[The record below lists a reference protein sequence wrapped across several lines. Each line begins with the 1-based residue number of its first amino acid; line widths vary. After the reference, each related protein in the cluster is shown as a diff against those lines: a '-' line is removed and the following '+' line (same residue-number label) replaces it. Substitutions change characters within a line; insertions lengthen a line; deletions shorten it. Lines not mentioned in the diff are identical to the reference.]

1 MRVIILCCFALLGYI
16 KSYAQIKP
24 NKKVPTVFV
33 DPRGVMRW
41 SDSKAEASFYGVNY
55 TVPFAHAYRALREKG
70 IDHKQAIDRDVYHFA
85 RLGYNAYRIHIW
97 DVEISDKNGNLLGN
111 EHLDLLDYLFF
122 KLQQKGIRILITGM
136 TNFGNGYPERNE
148 NTDAFTYHY
157 DKCQVH
163 ANPEAIAAQERYIG
177 QLLRHVNPYTGQS
190 YLEDP
195 YVIGFEINNE
205 PCHTGAV
212 QTTSAYIARMVA
224 AMKKSGNK
232 KPIFYNVSHNMEHVS
247 AYFNAD
253 IQGTT
258 YQWYPVGLVAGR
270 QRQGNFLPY
279 IDQYVIP
286 FSNLKGFAN
295 KAKAVYEYDPAD
307 NLYSYMHPAM
317 SRTFRSAGFQWITQ
331 FAYDPMDIAA
341 YNTEYQTHY
350 LNLAY
355 TPAKAISTMI
365 AAEVAYNIP
374 RNQKF
379 APYPQNTAFGD
390 FLVSYEQDLSLMNAP
405 DKFFYSNDTRVNPV
419 QPEKLQHIAGYGSS
433 PVVNYAGSGAYFL
446 DRLEDGLWRLEVMPD
461 AEKIADPFAK
471 PSLNREVVHI
481 LYRPQEIAIRI
492 PDLGERF
499 TVQSLSGQ
507 QHEASKAIAVDAT
520 TFVAQPGVYLLQRKD
535 LQLHMNWTASSLWKN
550 GRLDDYY
557 APKTELLK
565 QPILIHQQPE
575 VLEKGRS
582 AKLQF
587 RLVYEQQPDSIV
599 LQTDQVSFWKDNNPY
614 IKLVAKD
621 HNTYE
626 AEIPASWLSGNEL
639 KYTATVFV
647 AGKQVTYPDNR
658 AGAPL
663 DWDYSVNGYWTVGLY
678 EQHARI
684 PLFESLDK
692 ESSFESFA
700 IPETA
705 HMTSVRQQQD
715 LGQIPVW
722 TYTFQAKD
730 AGAQYFWVK
739 DIKAVAQGRPAGLA
753 AAKQLCL
760 LVKHTGQGAAL
771 KAGFVTKNGY
781 TYMKD
786 MALDS
791 AQTTVRIQ
799 LADLQLVP
807 TALLPAP
814 YPVFLERFFKPAV
827 PAEFD
832 SMDIEKLIVSGQQM
846 QGLSLSIGAV
856 WLE

>member
-1 MRVIILCCFALLGYI
+1 MRVIILCCFALFGYI
-16 KSYAQIKP
+16 KSYAQIKV

-33 DPRGVMRW
+33 DPQGVMRW

-70 IDHKQAIDRDVYHFA
+70 IDHKKAIDRDVYHFA

-258 YQWYPVGLVAGR
+258 YQWYPVGLVAGG

-279 IDQYVIP
+279 IDQYAIP

-405 DKFFYSNDTRVNPV
+405 DKFFYSNDTRVKPV
-419 QPEKLQHIAGYGSS
+419 QPEKLQHIAGRGSS

-499 TVQSLSGQ
+499 TVQPLLGQ
-507 QHEASKAIAVDAT
+507 HDATKAIAVDAT

-535 LQLHMNWTASSLWKN
+535 LQLHTNWTASSIWKN

-557 APKTELLK
+557 APKTEPLK

-582 AKLQF
+582 EKLQF
-587 RLVYEQQPDSIV
+587 RLVYEQQPDSII

-621 HNTYE
+621 QDTYE

-647 AGKQVTYPDNR
+647 GGKQVTYPDNR
-658 AGAPL
+658 TGAPL
-663 DWDYSVNGYWTVGLY
+663 DWDYSVKRYWTVGLY

-692 ESSFESFA
+692 ASSFESFA

-705 HMTSVRQQQD
+705 HMTSMRQQQD

-753 AAKQLCL
+753 AARQLCL
-760 LVKHTGQGAAL
+760 LLKYTGQGAAL

-786 MALDS
+786 IPLGS
-791 AQTTVRIQ
+791 AETTVRIQ

-846 QGLSLSIGAV
+846 EGQSLSIGAV

>member
-16 KSYAQIKP
+16 KSYAQIKV

-33 DPRGVMRW
+33 DPQGVMRW
-41 SDSKAEASFYGVNY
+41 SDTKAEASFYGVNY

-97 DVEISDKNGNLLGN
+97 DVEISDKNGNLISN

-163 ANPEAIAAQERYIG
+163 AHPDAIAAQERYIG

-205 PCHTGAV
+205 PCHMGAV

-279 IDQYVIP
+279 IDQYAIP
-286 FSNLKGFAN
+286 FSNLKGFAS

-365 AAEVAYNIP
+365 AAEVAYHIP

-379 APYPQNTAFGD
+379 PPYPQNTAFGN

-405 DKFFYSNDTRVNPV
+405 DKFFYSNDTKVKPV
-419 QPEKLQHIAGYGSS
+419 QPQKLQHIAGRGSS

-499 TVQSLSGQ
+499 TVQPLLGQ
-507 QHEASKAIAVDAT
+507 HDATKAIVVDAT
-520 TFVAQPGVYLLQRKD
+520 TFVAQPGVYLLKRKD
-535 LQLHMNWTASSLWKN
+535 LQLYTSWTASSIWKN

-557 APKTELLK
+557 APKTEPLK

-587 RLVYEQQPDSIV
+587 RLVYEQQPDSII

-621 HNTYE
+621 QDTYE

-647 AGKQVTYPDNR
+647 GGKQVTYPDNR

-663 DWDYSVNGYWTVGLY
+663 DWDYSVKRYWTVELY

-692 ESSFESFA
+692 ASSFESFA

-753 AAKQLCL
+753 AARQLCL
-760 LVKHTGQGAAL
+760 LLKYTGQGAAL

-786 MALDS
+786 IPLGS
-791 AQTTVRIQ
+791 AETTVRIQ

-846 QGLSLSIGAV
+846 EGQSLSIGAV

>member
-97 DVEISDKNGNLLGN
+97 DVEISDKNGNLLSN

-224 AMKKSGNK
+224 AMKKCGNK

-350 LNLAY
+350 LNLAF

-405 DKFFYSNDTRVNPV
+405 DKFFYSNDTRVKPV
-419 QPEKLQHIAGYGSS
+419 QPEKLQHIAGHGSS

-499 TVQSLSGQ
+499 TVQPLSGQ
-507 QHEASKAIAVDAT
+507 QHEATKAIAVDAT

-535 LQLHMNWTASSLWKN
+535 LQLHTNWTASSLWKN

>member
-350 LNLAY
+350 LNLAF

-405 DKFFYSNDTRVNPV
+405 DKFFYSNDTRVKPV
-419 QPEKLQHIAGYGSS
+419 QPEKLQHIAGHGSS

-499 TVQSLSGQ
+499 TVQPLSGQ
-507 QHEASKAIAVDAT
+507 QHEATKAIAVDAT

-535 LQLHMNWTASSLWKN
+535 LQLHTNWTASSLWKN

-832 SMDIEKLIVSGQQM
+832 GMDIEKLIVSGQQM

>member
-16 KSYAQIKP
+16 KSYAQIKV

-97 DVEISDKNGNLLGN
+97 DVEISDKNGNLISN

-177 QLLRHVNPYTGQS
+177 QLLRHVNPYTGHS

-212 QTTSAYIARMVA
+212 QTTSDYIARMVA

-379 APYPQNTAFGD
+379 APYPQNTVFGD

-405 DKFFYSNDTRVNPV
+405 DKFFYSNDTRVKPV
-419 QPEKLQHIAGYGSS
+419 QPEKLQHIAGHGSS

-499 TVQSLSGQ
+499 TVQPLSV
-507 QHEASKAIAVDAT
+507 QHDATKAIAVDAT

-535 LQLHMNWTASSLWKN
+535 LQLHTNWTASSLWKN
-550 GRLDDYY
+550 GRLDNYY
-557 APKTELLK
+557 APKTEALK

-582 AKLQF
+582 GKLQF

-621 HNTYE
+621 HDTYE

-647 AGKQVTYPDNR
+647 AGKQVTYPDNL

-663 DWDYSVNGYWTVGLY
+663 DWDYSVNRYWTVGLY

-692 ESSFESFA
+692 ASSFESFA

-705 HMTSVRQQQD
+705 HMTSVWQQQD

-760 LVKHTGQGAAL
+760 LVKHTGQGAVL

-786 MALDS
+786 IALDS

-814 YPVFLERFFKPAV
+814 YPVFLERFFKPVV
-827 PAEFD
+827 PAEFN
-832 SMDIEKLIVSGQQM
+832 STEIEKLILSGQQM
-846 QGLSLSIGAV
+846 AGLSLSIGAV

>member
-16 KSYAQIKP
+16 KSYAQIKV

-97 DVEISDKNGNLLGN
+97 DVEISDKNGNLISN

-212 QTTSAYIARMVA
+212 QTTSDYIARMVA

-405 DKFFYSNDTRVNPV
+405 DKFFYSNDTRVKPV
-419 QPEKLQHIAGYGSS
+419 QPEKLQHIAGHGSS

-507 QHEASKAIAVDAT
+507 QHEATKAIAVDAT

-535 LQLHMNWTASSLWKN
+535 LQLHTNWTASSLWKN

-614 IKLVAKD
+614 IKLVAKGHD
-621 HNTYE
+621 TYE

-647 AGKQVTYPDNR
+647 GGKKVTYPDNR
-658 AGAPL
+658 VGAPL
-663 DWDYSVNGYWTVGLY
+663 DWDYSVNRYWTVGLY

-692 ESSFESFA
+692 ASSFESFA

-705 HMTSVRQQQD
+705 HMTSVWQQQD

-786 MALDS
+786 IRLDS

-799 LADLQLVP
+799 LADLQVVP

-814 YPVFLERFFKPAV
+814 YPVFLERFFKPVV
-827 PAEFD
+827 PAEFN
-832 SMDIEKLIVSGQQM
+832 SMEIEKLILSGQQM
-846 QGLSLSIGAV
+846 AGLSLSIGAV

>member
-1 MRVIILCCFALLGYI
+1 MRVIILCCFALFGYI
-16 KSYAQIKP
+16 KSYAQIKV

-33 DPRGVMRW
+33 DPQGVMRW

-70 IDHKQAIDRDVYHFA
+70 IDHKKAIDRDVYHFA

-258 YQWYPVGLVAGR
+258 YQWYPVGLVAGG

-279 IDQYVIP
+279 IDQYAIP

-365 AAEVAYNIP
+365 AAEVAYHIP

-405 DKFFYSNDTRVNPV
+405 DKFFYSNDTRVKPV
-419 QPEKLQHIAGYGSS
+419 QPEKLQHIAGRGSS

-499 TVQSLSGQ
+499 MVQPLLGQ
-507 QHEASKAIAVDAT
+507 HYATKAIAVDAT

-535 LQLHMNWTASSLWKN
+535 LQLHTNWTASSIWKN

-557 APKTELLK
+557 APKTEPLK

-575 VLEKGRS
+575 ALEKGRS
-582 AKLQF
+582 EKLQF
-587 RLVYEQQPDSIV
+587 RLVYEQQPDSII

-621 HNTYE
+621 QDTYE

-647 AGKQVTYPDNR
+647 GGKQVTYPDNR
-658 AGAPL
+658 TGAPL
-663 DWDYSVNGYWTVGLY
+663 DWDYSVKRYWTVGLY

-692 ESSFESFA
+692 ASSFESFA

-753 AAKQLCL
+753 AARQLCL
-760 LVKHTGQGAAL
+760 LLKYTGQGAAL

-786 MALDS
+786 IPLGS
-791 AQTTVRIQ
+791 AETTVRIQ

-846 QGLSLSIGAV
+846 EGQSLSIGAV